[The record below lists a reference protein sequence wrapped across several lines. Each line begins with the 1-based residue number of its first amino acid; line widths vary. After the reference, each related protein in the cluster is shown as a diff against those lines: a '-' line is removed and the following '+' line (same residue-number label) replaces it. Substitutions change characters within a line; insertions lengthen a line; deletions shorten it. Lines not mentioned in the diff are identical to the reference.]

1 MNISSII
8 VKTLPKNFDEV
19 MQALKESGV
28 CDVHFGEK
36 EKGIIIVTIEG
47 KNVEEEIEKVRI
59 LEALPKVI
67 SADMHMS
74 YCEEELEEMKKDKS
88 FLEKLPSKR
97 ENLFFRNYLDYLISL
112 HDRDI
117 SPFRPIPLQ
126 KAFSSKEILELFK
139 KI

>member
-19 MQALKESGV
+19 MQHLKDSNI
-28 CDVHFGEK
+28 CDIHFNEK

-47 KNVEEEIEKVRI
+47 KNVEEEIEKVRM

-74 YCEEELEEMKKDKS
+74 YCEDELEEMKKDIDFNKAVEDINS
-88 FLEKLPSKR
+88 DKPIE
-97 ENLFFRNYLDYLISL
+97 EINYFGSL
-112 HDRDI
+112 
-117 SPFRPIPLQ
+117 
-126 KAFSSKEILELFK
+126 KGKY
-139 KI
+139 

>member
-8 VKTLPKNFDEV
+8 IKARAENIDEV
-19 MQALKESGV
+19 KKAVEESKI
-28 CDVHFGEK
+28 CDIHFVDN

-74 YCEEELEEMKKDKS
+74 YCEEELNEMMKDIDTQNSVAEVNSNKPIG
-88 FLEKLPSKR
+88 EI
-97 ENLFFRNYLDYLISL
+97 NYFGSL
-112 HDRDI
+112 
-117 SPFRPIPLQ
+117 
-126 KAFSSKEILELFK
+126 KGKY
-139 KI
+139 